1 MRSFLVAGN
10 EFRRGDFPAAEVA
23 IQAVEFGPETGRLTD
38 GERIEWAV
46 DLFRVLDRLTFRIWR
61 LPPGGARPVAT
72 ATLAQAGTGRT
83 VEVRFRR
90 DAARAWRI
98 VAPPR
103 EELQA
108 TLRALQ
114 EARGEQPGASL
125 ANDRHHGLR
134 SARDTLRS
142 FFEGMWDLDWGG
154 DGALAL
160 RTMDL
165 SEIPPRIR
173 DLDAPLLA
181 DYLRQVLERVSFV
194 VWQETPDD
202 PASQEP
208 YLHFQHP
215 AGSIVIAPVRE
226 ADGTTAWR
234 FSAETMANMRDL
246 YTAIEDVPL
255 VAGAAIGAERPLFFR
270 LRDRMRDL
278 SPSLLQRGLLLE
290 NWQWLGLLAVLIAGL
305 LFGAL
310 LHLLVVRGLRRVL
323 PDADDELDRQ
333 LGRRLLWPG
342 RVLMTM
348 VVVFFGINRLGLP
361 DDVYR
366 PLQTANFLLDGGRH
380 RLAALQHHRPG
391 HRSPAPAGPAHH
403 DLCRRD
409 PDLAGRR
416 GAARGGGD
424 RRPVRRRRHAEH
436 PLPGRAR
443 RPGFRGLALAFAAQN
458 TIANLFGAAVL
469 LGDRPFRRGDTI
481 TVATVTGTVE
491 HVGIRSTRIRTG
503 ADLVV
508 VIPNATLASSTIDNQ
523 GQRRVRRLQDR
534 SAPRGQYAA
543 GRRRGAGGRAARRD
557 RPAAFGRAGQ
567 HDGPRLGAR
576 GRLDRPAGRV
586 HCSTRPRARERR
598 ATG

>member
-1 MRSFLVAGN
+1 
-10 EFRRGDFPAAEVA
+10 
-23 IQAVEFGPETGRLTD
+23 
-38 GERIEWAV
+38 
-46 DLFRVLDRLTFRIWR
+46 
-61 LPPGGARPVAT
+61 
-72 ATLAQAGTGRT
+72 
-83 VEVRFRR
+83 
-90 DAARAWRI
+90 

-366 PLQTANFLLDGGRH
+366 PLQTANFLLMAVGTAWLVYNIIGLVTDRLHRRAQRTTTYVDEILTSLVGGVLR
-380 RLAALQHHRPG
+380 AAVVIVALFVVADMLSIPYQG
-391 HRSPAPAGPAHH
+391 V
-403 DLCRRD
+403 
-409 PDLAGRR
+409 LAG
-416 GAARGGGD
+416 
-424 RRPVRRRRHAEH
+424 
-436 PLPGRAR
+436 L
-443 RPGFRGLALAFAAQN
+443 GFGGLALAFAAQN

-503 ADLVV
+503 ADSVV

-523 GQRRVRRLQDR
+523 GQRRVRRLKIDLR
-534 SAPRGQYAA
+534 LAGNTPPAAVEALAAELPAVIDPLPSVVPGSTTVHASELAA
-543 GRRRGAGGRAARRD
+543 GSIDLRVECTLD
-557 RPAAFGRAGQ
+557 PAASEGETRHRLILELCRAVE
-567 HDGPRLGAR
+567 AR
-576 GRLDRPAGRV
+576 GLGLAGRP
-586 HCSTRPRARERR
+586 TA
-598 ATG
+598 A